1 MLQCGAL
8 GQFAAHA
15 CGPVG
20 PRDHLGAG
28 QCEHELV
35 FRKGGTTASVR
46 VEGRLR
52 IAGNE
57 GAIAAAVAGMGIVTT
72 SSGSCRREMD
82 NGSLVRVLED
92 WDLGSMELSAV
103 FAGDRTTKRAARAF
117 TDHLI
122 EDLRDA

>member
-20 PRDHLGAG
+20 PCGHLGAG

-52 IAGNE
+52 IVS
-57 GAIAAAVAGMGIVTT
+57 AITAVVTGMGIVTT
-72 SSGSCRREMD
+72 SSGSCGREMD
-82 NGSLVRVLED
+82 NGSLVRVLD

-103 FAGDRTTKRAARAF
+103 FAGDRTNKRAARAF

>member
-1 MLQCGAL
+1 MRRAGPVRL
-8 GQFAAHA
+8 HA
-15 CGPVG
+15 CGSVG

-46 VEGRLR
+46 AEGRLR

-57 GAIAAAVAGMGIVTT
+57 GAIAAAVAGMGIVTA

-82 NGSLVRVLED
+82 NGGLVRVLED
-92 WDLGSMELSAV
+92 WDLGSMELKSV

-122 EDLRDA
+122 EESS

>member
-1 MLQCGAL
+1 MLQCGTL

-72 SSGSCRREMD
+72 SSGSYRREMD
-82 NGSLVRVLED
+82 DGSLVRVLED
-92 WDLGSMELSAV
+92 WDRFDGAERCIR
-103 FAGDRTTKRAARAF
+103 GRP
-117 TDHLI
+117 DH
-122 EDLRDA
+122 